1 MKGVDLFCASP
12 ASTAI
17 CSSMD
22 QRSMVRRGTRP
33 INHHNPYLGDRRR
46 SRPLAPVPC
55 SSRLPISPTL
65 HHQKSRKSSAKQTDL
80 RRKSSADKNDL
91 TSPPGSSRY
100 LLSDTPFFNLLPD
113 SDRVSAFVPTQTARP
128 LVPTQTTRPLVP
140 TQTTRPLVPTKT
152 ARPRRLNSN
161 DSPALVSS
169 SSARSHDQVVVLWVS
184 LHCKGCEGKLRKHIS
199 KMEGVTSFSI
209 DLATKKVTV
218 IGDVT
223 PLGVLASVSRVKNA
237 QLWPSPTSS
246 SSPLS
251 SSAMTSLTY

>member
-1 MKGVDLFCASP
+1 
-12 ASTAI
+12 
-17 CSSMD
+17 
-22 QRSMVRRGTRP
+22 MVRRGTRP
-33 INHHNPYLGDRRR
+33 INHHNPYLSDRRR

-65 HHQKSRKSSAKQTDL
+65 HHHKSRKSSAKQTDL

-113 SDRVSAFVPTQTARP
+113 SDRVSALVPTQTARP
-128 LVPTQTTRPLVP
+128 LVPTQTTKPLVP

-169 SSARSHDQVVVLWVS
+169 SSARSHDQVLFVPPHQIEGFFFFCKKFHAYYNCYYHLVLQVVVLWVS

-199 KMEGVTSFSI
+199 KMEGKFSTQKSMLYNSI
-209 DLATKKVTV
+209 FQNFLWK
-218 IGDVT
+218 
-223 PLGVLASVSRVKNA
+223 SVRIT
-237 QLWPSPTSS
+237 L
-246 SSPLS
+246 LFI
-251 SSAMTSLTY
+251 

>member
-33 INHHNPYLGDRRR
+33 INHHNPYLSDRRR

-65 HHQKSRKSSAKQTDL
+65 HHHKSRKSSAKQTDL

-91 TSPPGSSRY
+91 TSPPA
-100 LLSDTPFFNLLPD
+100 L
-113 SDRVSAFVPTQTARP
+113 VPTQTARPLVPTQTTRPLVPTQTTRP

>member
-33 INHHNPYLGDRRR
+33 INHHNPYLSDRRR
-46 SRPLAPVPC
+46 SRPLVPVPC
-55 SSRLPISPTL
+55 SSQLPISPTL

-80 RRKSSADKNDL
+80 SRKRSADKNDL

-100 LLSDTPFFNLLPD
+100 LLSDTPIFNLLPD
-113 SDRVSAFVPTQTARP
+113 SDRVSALVPTQIARPLVPTQIARP
-128 LVPTQTTRPLVP
+128 LVPTQTA
-140 TQTTRPLVPTKT
+140 RPLVPTKT

>member
-33 INHHNPYLGDRRR
+33 INHHNPYLSDRRR

-65 HHQKSRKSSAKQTDL
+65 HHHKSRKSSAKQTDL

-113 SDRVSAFVPTQTARP
+113 SDRVSALVPTQTARP
-128 LVPTQTTRPLVP
+128 LVPTQTTKPLVP

-169 SSARSHDQVVVLWVS
+169 SSARSHDQVLFVPPHQIEGFFFFFSRNFMRIIIVIIIWFCRWWFCGY
-184 LHCKGCEGKLRKHIS
+184 HCIARGAKES
-199 KMEGVTSFSI
+199 
-209 DLATKKVTV
+209 
-218 IGDVT
+218 
-223 PLGVLASVSRVKNA
+223 
-237 QLWPSPTSS
+237 
-246 SSPLS
+246 
-251 SSAMTSLTY
+251 